1 MKELTMKRLS
11 GKTLVM
17 TGGGGSIGSAAALRC
32 AQEGANLVL
41 SDIREEELN
50 AAAEA
55 ARKAGAEVLALV
67 SDTRNEDDCAELA
80 AKTVE
85 KFGRIDM
92 IFSNAGE
99 VWVKEALQQ
108 DKAFWTDCLEL
119 ELTGQWLPI
128 RAALPTMIEQQSGS
142 VLVSSSMTA
151 NVGIKHIA
159 AYSAAKGALQA
170 LMKTLAVEHGRDNIR
185 FNSLA
190 IGSVEGRHII
200 ASNAMRAGIS
210 YEQAEAV
217 VGATK
222 KIRDEIFP
230 LGRMGNP
237 EDIAP
242 VVAFFASDDSSW
254 VTGTNFYPDG
264 GLTHDGT
271 AGISGFNQEQL
282 KKYAAIVS

>member
-1 MKELTMKRLS
+1 MTRLT
-11 GKTLVM
+11 GKTIVM
-17 TGGGGSIGSAAALRC
+17 TGGGGSIGSAGALRC
-32 AQEGANLVL
+32 AEEGANLVL
-41 SDIREEELN
+41 SDIREDALN

-55 ARKAGAEVLALV
+55 ARKAGADVLTLV
-67 SDTRNEDDCAELA
+67 SDTRSEDDCEELA
-80 AKTVE
+80 AKAVE

-92 IFSNAGE
+92 MFANAGE

-200 ASNAMRAGIS
+200 ASNAMRSGIS
-210 YEQAEAV
+210 YEKAEALV
-217 VGATK
+217 AITK
-222 KIRDEIFP
+222 KVRDEIFP
-230 LGRMGNP
+230 LGRMGSP

-242 VVAFFASDDSSW
+242 VIAFFASDDSSW

-271 AGISGFNQEQL
+271 AGISGFDRDQL
-282 KKYAAIVS
+282 KQYAAIIK

>member
-1 MKELTMKRLS
+1 MTRLT
-11 GKTLVM
+11 GKTIVM
-17 TGGGGSIGSAAALRC
+17 TGGGGSIGSAGALRC
-32 AQEGANLVL
+32 AEEGANLVL
-41 SDIREEELN
+41 SDIREDALN

-55 ARKAGAEVLALV
+55 ARKAGADVLTLV
-67 SDTRNEDDCAELA
+67 SDTRSEDDCEELA
-80 AKTVE
+80 AKAVE

-92 IFSNAGE
+92 MFANAGE

-200 ASNAMRAGIS
+200 ASNAMRSGMS
-210 YEQAEAV
+210 YERLKLWSPSPKRCETRSSRWVVWAV
-217 VGATK
+217 PRTSH
-222 KIRDEIFP
+222 R
-230 LGRMGNP
+230 
-237 EDIAP
+237 
-242 VVAFFASDDSSW
+242 
-254 VTGTNFYPDG
+254 
-264 GLTHDGT
+264 
-271 AGISGFNQEQL
+271 
-282 KKYAAIVS
+282 

>member
-1 MKELTMKRLS
+1 MKRLE
-11 GKTLVM
+11 GKTLIM

-41 SDIREEELN
+41 TDIREDELN
-50 AAAEA
+50 ASAEA
-55 ARKAGAEVLALV
+55 ARSAGAEVLTLV
-67 SDTRNEDDCAELA
+67 SDTRNEDACAELA

-92 IFSNAGE
+92 VFSNAGE
-99 VWVKEALQQ
+99 VWVKEALKQ
-108 DKAFWTDCLEL
+108 DKAFWSDCLEL

-128 RAALPTMIEQQSGS
+128 RAALPTMIEQKSGS

-170 LMKTLAVEHGRDNIR
+170 LMVALSVEHGRDNIR

-200 ASNAMRAGIS
+200 ASNAMRSGIT
-210 YEQAEAV
+210 YEQAEELVAV
-217 VGATK
+217 TK
-222 KIRDEIFP
+222 KVRDEIFP
-230 LGRMGNP
+230 LGRMGSP

-242 VVAFFASDDSSW
+242 AIAFFASDDSSW
-254 VTGTNFYPDG
+254 VTGTNFFPDG

-271 AGISGFNQEQL
+271 AGISGFNPEQL
-282 KKYAAIVS
+282 AKYAAILG

>member
-1 MKELTMKRLS
+1 MKRLE
-11 GKTLVM
+11 GKTLIM

-41 SDIREEELN
+41 TDIREDELN
-50 AAAEA
+50 ASAEA
-55 ARKAGAEVLALV
+55 ARAAGAEVLTVV
-67 SDTRNEDDCAELA
+67 SDTRNEDACAELA

-92 IFSNAGE
+92 VFSNAGE

-108 DKAFWTDCLEL
+108 DKAFWSDCLEL

-170 LMKTLAVEHGRDNIR
+170 LMVALSVEHGRDNIR

-200 ASNAMRAGIS
+200 ASNAMRSGIS
-210 YEQAEAV
+210 YEEAEQLVAV
-217 VGATK
+217 TK
-222 KIRDEIFP
+222 KVRDEIFP
-230 LGRMGNP
+230 LGRMGSP

-242 VVAFFASDDSSW
+242 AVAFFASDDSSW
-254 VTGTNFYPDG
+254 VTGTNFFPDG

-271 AGISGFNQEQL
+271 AGISGFNREQL
-282 KKYAAIVS
+282 LKYAAILG

>member
-1 MKELTMKRLS
+1 MKRLS

-92 IFSNAGE
+92 MFSNAGE

>member
-1 MKELTMKRLS
+1 MTRLT
-11 GKTLVM
+11 GKTIVM
-17 TGGGGSIGSAAALRC
+17 TGGGGSIGSAGALRC
-32 AQEGANLVL
+32 AEEGANLVL
-41 SDIREEELN
+41 SDIREDALN

-55 ARKAGAEVLALV
+55 ARKAGADVLTLL
-67 SDTRNEDDCAELA
+67 SDTRSEDDCEELA
-80 AKTVE
+80 AKAVE

-92 IFSNAGE
+92 MFANAGE

-200 ASNAMRAGIS
+200 ASNAMRSGMS
-210 YEQAEAV
+210 YEKAEALV
-217 VGATK
+217 AVTK
-222 KIRDEIFP
+222 KVRDEIFP
-230 LGRMGNP
+230 LGRMGSP

-242 VVAFFASDDSSW
+242 VIAFFASDDSSW

-271 AGISGFNQEQL
+271 AGISGFDRDQL
-282 KKYAAIVS
+282 KQYAAIVQ

>member
-1 MKELTMKRLS
+1 MTRLT
-11 GKTLVM
+11 GKTIVM
-17 TGGGGSIGSAAALRC
+17 TGGGGSIGSAGALRC
-32 AQEGANLVL
+32 AEEGANLVL
-41 SDIREEELN
+41 SDIREDALN

-55 ARKAGAEVLALV
+55 ARKAGADVLTLV
-67 SDTRNEDDCAELA
+67 SDTRSEDDCEELA
-80 AKTVE
+80 AKAVE

-92 IFSNAGE
+92 MFANAGE

-200 ASNAMRAGIS
+200 ASNAMRSGMS
-210 YEQAEAV
+210 YEKAEALV
-217 VGATK
+217 AVTK
-222 KIRDEIFP
+222 KVRDEIFP
-230 LGRMGNP
+230 LGRMGSP

-242 VVAFFASDDSSW
+242 VIAFFASDDSSW

-271 AGISGFNQEQL
+271 AGISGFDRDQL
-282 KKYAAIVS
+282 KQYAAIVQ

>member
-1 MKELTMKRLS
+1 MKRLS

>member
-1 MKELTMKRLS
+1 MSRLA
-11 GKTLVM
+11 GKTLIM

-41 SDIREEELN
+41 SDIREDPLS

-55 ARKAGAEVLALV
+55 ARAAGADVLALT
-67 SDTRNEDDCAELA
+67 SDTRDEDACAELV

-85 KFGRIDM
+85 KFGRVDFV
-92 IFSNAGE
+92 FSNAGE
-99 VWVKEALQQ
+99 AWVKEALRQ

-119 ELTGQWLPI
+119 ELIGQWLPI
-128 RAALPTMIEQQSGS
+128 RAALPSMIEQGSGS
-142 VLVSSSMTA
+142 ILVSSSMTA
-151 NVGIKHIA
+151 NVGVKHIA

-200 ASNAMRAGIS
+200 ASNAMRQGIS
-210 YEQAEAV
+210 FEDAEKIV
-217 VGATK
+217 KVTK
-222 KIRDEIFP
+222 RVRDEIFP
-230 LGRMGNP
+230 LGRMGSP

-242 VVAFFASDDSSW
+242 AVAFFASDDSSW
-254 VTGTNFYPDG
+254 VTGTNFYADG

-271 AGISGFNQEQL
+271 AGISGLSREQL
-282 KKYAAIVS
+282 AEYAKILT

>member
-1 MKELTMKRLS
+1 MNRLD
-11 GKTLVM
+11 GKTLIM

-41 SDIREEELN
+41 TDIRELELN

-55 ARKAGAEVLALV
+55 ARAAGADVLTLI
-67 SDTRNEDDCAELA
+67 SDTRDEDDCAEMA

-85 KFGRIDM
+85 RFGRIDM
-92 IFSNAGE
+92 VFSNAGE
-99 VWVKEALQQ
+99 AWVKEALDH

-119 ELTGQWLPI
+119 ELVGQWLPI

-159 AYSAAKGALQA
+159 AYSAAKGGLQS
-170 LMKTLAVEHGRDNIR
+170 LMKVLAVEHGRDNIR

-200 ASNAMRAGIS
+200 ASNAMRSGMS
-210 YEQAEAV
+210 YEKAEQIV
-217 VGATK
+217 ERTK
-222 KIRDEIFP
+222 RVRDEIFP
-230 LGRMGNP
+230 LGRMGGP

-271 AGISGFNQEQL
+271 AGISGFDRQQL
-282 KKYAAIVS
+282 ARYAALLD

>member
-1 MKELTMKRLS
+1 MNRLD
-11 GKTLVM
+11 GKTLIM
-17 TGGGGSIGSAAALRC
+17 TGGGGSIGAAAALRC

-41 SDIREEELN
+41 TDIREDELHR
-50 AAAEA
+50 AADA
-55 ARKAGAEVLALV
+55 AREAGADVLALV
-67 SDTRNEDDCAELA
+67 SDSRDEDACAEMA

-92 IFSNAGE
+92 VWANAGE
-99 VWVKEALQQ
+99 VWVKEALEQ

-128 RAALPTMIEQQSGS
+128 RAVLPTMIEQQSGS

-200 ASNAMRAGIS
+200 ASNAMRQGIT
-210 YEQAEAV
+210 YEEAEKL

-222 KIRDEIFP
+222 VVRDEIFP
-230 LGRMGNP
+230 LGRMGTP

-242 VVAFFASDDSSW
+242 VVAFFASDDSAW
-254 VTGTNFYPDG
+254 VTATNFYPDG

-271 AGISGFNQEQL
+271 AGISGLSQQQL
-282 KKYAAIVS
+282 GQYAALLMQ

>member
-1 MKELTMKRLS
+1 MTRLT
-11 GKTLVM
+11 GKTIVM
-17 TGGGGSIGSAAALRC
+17 TGGGGSIGSAGALRC
-32 AQEGANLVL
+32 AEEGANLVL
-41 SDIREEELN
+41 SDIREDALN

-55 ARKAGAEVLALV
+55 ARKAGADVLTLV
-67 SDTRNEDDCAELA
+67 SDTRSEDDCEELA
-80 AKTVE
+80 AKAIE

-92 IFSNAGE
+92 MFANAGE

-128 RAALPTMIEQQSGS
+128 RAALPTMIAQQSGS

-170 LMKTLAVEHGRDNIR
+170 LMKTLAVEHGRDNLR

-200 ASNAMRAGIS
+200 ASNAMRSGMS
-210 YEQAEAV
+210 YEKAEALV
-217 VGATK
+217 AVAK
-222 KIRDEIFP
+222 KVRDEIFP
-230 LGRMGNP
+230 LGRMGTP

-242 VVAFFASDDSSW
+242 VIAFFASDDSSW

-271 AGISGFNQEQL
+271 AGISGFDRDQL
-282 KKYAAIVS
+282 KQYAAIVQ

>member
-1 MKELTMKRLS
+1 MNRLD
-11 GKTLVM
+11 GKTLIM
-17 TGGGGSIGSAAALRC
+17 TGGGGSIGAAAALRC

-41 SDIREEELN
+41 TDIREPELN

-55 ARKAGAEVLALV
+55 ARAAGADVLTLV
-67 SDTRNEDDCAELA
+67 SDTRDEDDCAEMA
-80 AKTVE
+80 AKTLE
-85 KFGRIDM
+85 RFGRIDM
-92 IFSNAGE
+92 MFSNAGE
-99 VWVKEALQQ
+99 AWVKEALDH

-119 ELTGQWLPI
+119 ELVGQWLPI
-128 RAALPTMIEQQSGS
+128 RAVLPTMIEQQSGS

-159 AYSAAKGALQA
+159 AYSAAKGGLQA
-170 LMKTLAVEHGRDNIR
+170 LMKVLAVEHGRDNIR

-200 ASNAMRAGIS
+200 ASNAMRSGMT
-210 YEQAEAV
+210 YEQAEQIV
-217 VGATK
+217 ERTK
-222 KIRDEIFP
+222 RVRDEIFP
-230 LGRMGNP
+230 LGRMGSP

-264 GLTHDGT
+264 GLTHAGT
-271 AGISGFNQEQL
+271 AGISGFDRDQL
-282 KKYAAIVS
+282 ARYAALLD

>member
-1 MKELTMKRLS
+1 MARLT
-11 GKTLVM
+11 GKTIVM

-41 SDIREEELN
+41 TDIRESELN
-50 AAAEA
+50 DAAEA
-55 ARKAGAEVLALV
+55 AREAGADVLVLV
-67 SDTRNEDDCAELA
+67 SDTCNEDDCAEMA

-92 IFSNAGE
+92 VFSNAGE
-99 VWVKEALQQ
+99 VWIKPALEQ

-128 RAALPTMIEQQSGS
+128 RAALPTMIKQQSGS

-159 AYSAAKGALQA
+159 SYSAAKGALQA

-200 ASNAMRAGIS
+200 ASNAMRQGIS
-210 YEQAEAV
+210 YEQAQVRVA
-217 VGATK
+217 ATK

-230 LGRMGNP
+230 LGRMGTAD
-237 EDIAP
+237 DIAP
-242 VVAFFASDDSSW
+242 AVAFFASDDSSW

-271 AGISGFNQEQL
+271 AGISGLDSDQL
-282 KKYAAIVS
+282 KQYAAILG

>member
-1 MKELTMKRLS
+1 M
-11 GKTLVM
+11 
-17 TGGGGSIGSAAALRC
+17 
-32 AQEGANLVL
+32 
-41 SDIREEELN
+41 
-50 AAAEA
+50 
-55 ARKAGAEVLALV
+55 
-67 SDTRNEDDCAELA
+67 
-80 AKTVE
+80 
-85 KFGRIDM
+85 
-92 IFSNAGE
+92 
-99 VWVKEALQQ
+99 QQ

-128 RAALPTMIEQQSGS
+128 RAALPSMIEQQSGS

-170 LMKTLAVEHGRDNIR
+170 LMKALAIEHGRDNIR

-200 ASNAMRAGIS
+200 ASNAMRQGIS
-210 YEQAEAV
+210 YEQAKML

-222 KIRDEIFP
+222 KVRDEIFP
-230 LGRMGNP
+230 LGRMGSP

-242 VVAFFASDDSSW
+242 VIAFFASDDSSW

-282 KKYAAIVS
+282 MKYAAILN

>member
-1 MKELTMKRLS
+1 MTRLS
-11 GKTLVM
+11 GKTLIM
-17 TGGGGSIGSAAALRC
+17 TGGGGSIGAAAALRC

-41 SDIREEELN
+41 SDIREDELN

-55 ARKAGAEVLALV
+55 AREAGAEVLALV
-67 SDTRNEDDCAELA
+67 SDTRSEEDCAELA

-92 IFSNAGE
+92 MFSNAGE

-170 LMKTLAVEHGRDNIR
+170 LMKTLAIEHGRDNIR

-200 ASNAMRAGIS
+200 ASNAMRQGIS
-210 YEQAEAV
+210 YEQAEALV
-217 VGATK
+217 AVTK
-222 KIRDEIFP
+222 KVRDEIFP
-230 LGRMGNP
+230 LGRMGSP

-242 VVAFFASDDSSW
+242 VVAFFASDDSAW

-282 KKYAAIVS
+282 MKYAAILS